1 MNLVQINKTKYL
13 KEIKQWIKLKIR
25 KSGVVRH
32 ANKGGHGAR
41 PPVRLIKRGN
51 APPPHKK
58 VSPTSGGGG
67 QKSLIGVHIVQ
78 NITNYLKI

>member
-32 ANKGGHGAR
+32 ATKGGHGAR
-41 PPVRLIKRGN
+41 PPVRFIKRGN
-51 APPPHKK
+51 APPHKK
-58 VSPTSGGGG
+58 VSPPLGGGR
-67 QKSLIGVHIVQ
+67 SP
-78 NITNYLKI
+78 